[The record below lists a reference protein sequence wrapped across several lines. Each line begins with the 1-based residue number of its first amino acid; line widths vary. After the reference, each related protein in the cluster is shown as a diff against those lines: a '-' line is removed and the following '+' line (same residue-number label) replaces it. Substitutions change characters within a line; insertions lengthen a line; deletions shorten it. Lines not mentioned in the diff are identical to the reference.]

1 MKDPG
6 NEVGVNF
13 SRLEDMIPDLC
24 TNPCKGIA
32 IWLEM
37 HEVRRLENRITIIW
51 KAVYISTA
59 LQYLCNV
66 FKIYPILQ
74 YQEDSDVESL
84 VNKLLAILDKPEKAL
99 LLRDVRYESTMPGR
113 KFLAAFY
120 NDDGICNSDA
130 KDILHVQ
137 HAFKYIS
144 SNKLFETAS

>member
-1 MKDPG
+1 M
-6 NEVGVNF
+6 
-13 SRLEDMIPDLC
+13 
-24 TNPCKGIA
+24 
-32 IWLEM
+32 
-37 HEVRRLENRITIIW
+37 
-51 KAVYISTA
+51 
-59 LQYLCNV
+59 
-66 FKIYPILQ
+66 
-74 YQEDSDVESL
+74 
-84 VNKLLAILDKPEKAL
+84 NKLLAILDKPEKAL